1 MKSNRLLISALLA
14 VSSTL
19 PCHAQAP
26 SWVSLLSKATPGSFA
41 PLPACEMTFDAGWK
55 DIAKAGQVKV
65 TVVPAGDTIK
75 VLAKGADVGAAAAL
89 LPIEG
94 EYAGVIDAATLL
106 PKAME
111 QTEKRKGS
119 VLISAV
125 DFSGGKVTANKTLKP
140 ASGEEIKVTKEN
152 VVAPAFDLVSA
163 ALFIRSQPLKEVG
176 ESYVLAIAPQ
186 SSPKPLTITVVERGK
201 YTYNG
206 NSVDAIKLELK
217 QTPFKPT
224 KEEADKEVA
233 AAKGGSLSDKTK
245 EAFKGHVSSLSAWIS
260 DDDKRLPLEIS
271 VDIAPI
277 GAVGAKLVE
286 FKQN

>member
-14 VSSTL
+14 VSSIL

-89 LPIEG
+89 LPLEG

-111 QTEKRKGS
+111 HTEKRKGS

-140 ASGEEIKVTKEN
+140 ANGEEIKVIKEN
-152 VVAPAFDLVSA
+152 AVSPAFDLVSA

-186 SSPKPLTITVVERGK
+186 SSPKPLTITVVERAK

-206 NSVDAIKLELK
+206 NSIDAIKLELK
-217 QTPFKPT
+217 QTPYVLT
-224 KEEADKEVA
+224 KEETEKQAA
-233 AAKGGSLSDKTK
+233 AAKSGSLSDKTK
-245 EAFKGHVSSLSAWIS
+245 EAFKGNVSSLTAWIS